1 MAVNPISAVGTNTTR
16 SSAASATSPGSER
29 NLFMTLLV
37 AQLKNQ
43 DPLQPQ
49 DGTAFV
55 AQLAQFNS
63 LDQLVGIRQSIES
76 LVAALAN
83 APAPSTT
90 PTTPTNPTTTP
101 TNPNSDPNRAD
112 LG

>member
-1 MAVNPISAVGTNTTR
+1 MTTLNGV
-16 SSAASATSPGSER
+16 SAANTSVQSATTAGNPTNATSER

-43 DPLQPQ
+43 DPLAPQ

-63 LDQLVGIRQSIES
+63 LDQLVGIRQSID
-76 LVAALAN
+76 ALN
-83 APAPSTT
+83 AKLT
-90 PTTPTNPTTTP
+90 PTKRET
-101 TNPNSDPNRAD
+101 A
-112 LG
+112 

>member
-1 MAVNPISAVGTNTTR
+1 MTSVSEVSANNT
-16 SSAASATSPGSER
+16 SVQSAATASSPTNATSER

-43 DPLQPQ
+43 DPLAPQ

-63 LDQLVGIRQSIES
+63 LDQLVGIRQSIDALNARLS
-76 LVAALAN
+76 TPAVKKAAA
-83 APAPSTT
+83 
-90 PTTPTNPTTTP
+90 
-101 TNPNSDPNRAD
+101 
-112 LG
+112 

>member
-1 MAVNPISAVGTNTTR
+1 MITNTIMATNNNI
-16 SSAASATSPGSER
+16 SSPSNNATGGSGSER

-43 DPLQPQ
+43 DPLAPQ

-63 LDQLVGIRQSIES
+63 LDQLVGIRQSIEQ
-76 LVAALAN
+76 LTYLLQQD
-83 APAPSTT
+83 PQPPTDWTT
-90 PTTPTNPTTTP
+90 
-101 TNPNSDPNRAD
+101 DRD
-112 LG
+112 

>member
-1 MAVNPISAVGTNTTR
+1 MNIN
-16 SSAASATSPGSER
+16 AASMINANESTTVGKTATPAAGSER
-29 NLFMTLLV
+29 NMFMTLLV

-63 LDQLVGIRQSIES
+63 LDQLVGIRQSIEQLTIQMQQKQPPAS
-76 LVAALAN
+76 TVAEKVQ
-83 APAPSTT
+83 
-90 PTTPTNPTTTP
+90 
-101 TNPNSDPNRAD
+101 
-112 LG
+112 

>member
-1 MAVNPISAVGTNTTR
+1 MSVNAISALNTSAQSAVTGSSTTN
-16 SSAASATSPGSER
+16 ASSER

-43 DPLQPQ
+43 DPLSPQ

-63 LDQLVGIRQSIES
+63 LDQLVGIRQSID
-76 LVAALAN
+76 ALN
-83 APAPSTT
+83 AKLSEPKAK
-90 PTTPTNPTTTP
+90 
-101 TNPNSDPNRAD
+101 
-112 LG
+112 